1 MAGVGKIGL
10 MILLLLLCALA
21 AARLPQN
28 SGYGRCFSLSG
39 WLMNVCHHRSRPR
52 GTQRRS
58 GRHANEPV
66 NALVE
71 QESRG
76 DSHCTVILQQP
87 AVQKAVVSPARIL
100 PFISMAKSS
109 PVSDPAF
116 RCTFLI

>member
-10 MILLLLLCALA
+10 VILLLVLCAPA
-21 AARLPQN
+21 AARLSRH
-28 SGYGRCFSLSG
+28 SGKGQTFSLPE
-39 WLMNVCHHRSRPR
+39 WLMNVCHQRSGPR

-58 GRHANEPV
+58 SQHPTEPL
-66 NALVE
+66 NAVVE

-76 DSHCTVILQQP
+76 DSHCTATHLPLALAEEIVVP
-87 AVQKAVVSPARIL
+87 AIIL
-100 PFISMAKSS
+100 PFISIAETS

>member
-10 MILLLLLCALA
+10 VILLLVLCAPA
-21 AARLPQN
+21 ASRLSRN

-39 WLMNVCHHRSRPR
+39 WLMNVCQHRSRPR

-58 GRHANEPV
+58 GRQANEPL

-71 QESRG
+71 QESRS
-76 DSHCTVILQQP
+76 DSHCTVIFQQP
-87 AVQKAVVSPARIL
+87 MIQKAVVSPARIL
-100 PFISMAKSS
+100 PFTGLTKAN

>member
-1 MAGVGKIGL
+1 MAGVGKIGV
-10 MILLLLLCALA
+10 MILLLLLCAPA
-21 AARLPQN
+21 AARLSRN
-28 SGYGRCFSLSG
+28 SGYGPCFSLSG

-58 GRHANEPV
+58 GRQANKPL

-71 QESRG
+71 QESRR
-76 DSHCTVILQQP
+76 DSHCAVIFQQP
-87 AVQKAVVSPARIL
+87 MVQKAIVSLPRIL
-100 PFISMAKSS
+100 PFISIAKAS

>member
-10 MILLLLLCALA
+10 MILLLLLCAPA
-21 AARLPQN
+21 AARLSRN

-58 GRHANEPV
+58 GRQTNEPL

-76 DSHCTVILQQP
+76 DSHCTVIFQQP
-87 AVQKAVVSPARIL
+87 MVQKAVVSPAHIL
-100 PFISMAKSS
+100 PFISLAKANL
-109 PVSDPAF
+109 VSDPAF
-116 RCTFLI
+116 RCTLLI